1 MASGLWIPGSRAE
14 PVVGPAK
21 RRTRWRGP
29 RNDQRWTAVGMRV
42 NDTSSGYG
50 WISIALHWLAAIV
63 VLTMFVIGTMSQ
75 GATPEDHLAL
85 VQLHTTI
92 GMTAYVL
99 LWGRIVW
106 RFAVGHPGPLPKQGV
121 AFFTIGKY
129 FHFVLL
135 TAIAAMLL
143 SGPLMVWS
151 GGEAIHVF
159 AATIPSPVD
168 KLPRVQHALRAVHGY
183 TASFIL
189 AAMILHVLAVF
200 KHTVLNRDGTFD
212 KIMIA
217 NGGRNDRLVAGTNKA
232 KA

>member
-1 MASGLWIPGSRAE
+1 M
-14 PVVGPAK
+14 
-21 RRTRWRGP
+21 
-29 RNDQRWTAVGMRV
+29 AVGMRV
-42 NDTSSGYG
+42 NDTSNGYG
-50 WISIALHWLAAIV
+50 WISIALHWLTAVV

-75 GATPEDHLAL
+75 GAAQEDHLGL
-85 VQLHTTI
+85 VHLHTTI

-106 RFAVGHPGPLPKQGV
+106 RFAVGHPGPLPKQGI

-135 TAIAAMLL
+135 TAIAVMLL

-159 AATIPSPVD
+159 AVTIPSPVE
-168 KLPRVQHALRAVHGY
+168 KLARVQHALRVVHGY

-217 NGGRNDRLVAGTNKA
+217 DGGRNDRLTVAGTNKA